1 MSKLDIG
8 SHSNLICQEVAS
20 CIILIRI
27 VKRIMK
33 PLPSIIRL
41 IRWFLDYPEF
51 PREKFKV
58 ESHLS
63 TAKFVDFLTMCVSE
77 MFITRYTRTEEII
90 SLIFAYHCHY
100 HIALSLC
107 WQQVKSLT
115 LNNVHLIGH
124 SLGSHIAGYVG
135 KNLTGSIGR
144 ITGLDPAEPYFQGI
158 ERLVI
163 KLNYIL
169 TITVVHSILLSVETY
184 RQAWFQ
190 LLQSSKTILQINQLN
205 KGKTM
210 LCFEN
215 KIHFII

>member
-1 MSKLDIG
+1 M
-8 SHSNLICQEVAS
+8 ICQEVAS

-100 HIALSLC
+100 RIALSLC
-107 WQQVKSLT
+107 
-115 LNNVHLIGH
+115 
-124 SLGSHIAGYVG
+124 
-135 KNLTGSIGR
+135 
-144 ITGLDPAEPYFQGI
+144 
-158 ERLVI
+158 
-163 KLNYIL
+163 
-169 TITVVHSILLSVETY
+169 
-184 RQAWFQ
+184 
-190 LLQSSKTILQINQLN
+190 
-205 KGKTM
+205 
-210 LCFEN
+210 
-215 KIHFII
+215 

>member
-1 MSKLDIG
+1 MVY
-8 SHSNLICQEVAS
+8 HSNLICQEVAS
-20 CIILIRI
+20 WIILIRI
-27 VKRIMK
+27 AKRIMK

-107 WQQVKSLT
+107 
-115 LNNVHLIGH
+115 
-124 SLGSHIAGYVG
+124 
-135 KNLTGSIGR
+135 
-144 ITGLDPAEPYFQGI
+144 
-158 ERLVI
+158 
-163 KLNYIL
+163 
-169 TITVVHSILLSVETY
+169 
-184 RQAWFQ
+184 
-190 LLQSSKTILQINQLN
+190 
-205 KGKTM
+205 
-210 LCFEN
+210 
-215 KIHFII
+215 

>member
-1 MSKLDIG
+1 
-8 SHSNLICQEVAS
+8 
-20 CIILIRI
+20 
-27 VKRIMK
+27 MK

-169 TITVVHSILLSVETY
+169 TITVVHSIILSVETY
-184 RQAWFQ
+184 RRAWFQ
-190 LLQSSKTILQINQLN
+190 VLQSSKTILQINQLN